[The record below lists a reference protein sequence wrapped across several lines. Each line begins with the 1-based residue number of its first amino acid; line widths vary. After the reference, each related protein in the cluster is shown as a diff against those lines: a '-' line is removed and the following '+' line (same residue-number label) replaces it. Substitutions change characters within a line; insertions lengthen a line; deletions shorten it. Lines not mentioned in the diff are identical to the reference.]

1 MKPFKLILAL
11 ALVLTITII
20 SSCSKD
26 DDPILSRLELL
37 TQKPW
42 KLKSTTIVG
51 IGTSPPESYSADD
64 IHTFNTD
71 GTYVFDEGPTKEDS
85 SDPQTV
91 NGKWEFAEAETIIKL
106 SYGGLTL
113 NQEIVELTSTTLKV
127 KFNFIFDLEETFGH

>member
-1 MKPFKLILAL
+1 MKPLQLIFAL
-11 ALVLTITII
+11 SLMFTTALI

-51 IGTSPPESYSADD
+51 IGSSPPESYSADD
-64 IHTFNTD
+64 IYTFNAD
-71 GTYVFDEGPTKEDS
+71 GTYLFDEGPTKEDP
-85 SDPQTV
+85 SDSQTTS
-91 NGKWEFAEAETIIKL
+91 GTWEFAEDETVIKL

-127 KFNFIFDLEETFGH
+127 KFNFIFDLEETFEH

>member
-11 ALVLTITII
+11 ALVLTITLI

-71 GTYVFDEGPTKEDS
+71 GTYVFDEGPTKDDS

-91 NGKWEFAEAETIIKL
+91 NGKWEFAESETIIKL

-113 NQEIVELTSTTLKV
+113 NQEIIELTNTTLKV

>member
-1 MKPFKLILAL
+1 MKSLKIT
-11 ALVLTITII
+11 LVLFIVLSIALI

-26 DDPILSRLELL
+26 DEPLLSRLELL

-51 IGTSPPESYSADD
+51 IGSSPPESYSADD

-71 GTYVFDEGPTKEDS
+71 GTYLFDEGPTKEDS

-91 NGKWEFAEAETIIKL
+91 NGTWEFAEDETIIKL

>member
-42 KLKSTTIVG
+42 KLKSSTIVG

>member
-1 MKPFKLILAL
+1 MKSLKIT
-11 ALVLTITII
+11 LVLFIVLSIALI

-26 DDPILSRLELL
+26 DDPLLSRLELL

-51 IGTSPPESYSADD
+51 IGSSPPESYSADD

-71 GTYVFDEGPTKEDS
+71 GTYLFDEGPTKEDS

-91 NGKWEFAEAETIIKL
+91 NGTWEFAEDETIIKL

>member
-11 ALVLTITII
+11 ALVLTITLI

-42 KLKSTTIVG
+42 KLKSSTIVG

>member
-11 ALVLTITII
+11 ALVLTITLI

-71 GTYVFDEGPTKEDS
+71 GTYVFDEGPTKDDS

-91 NGKWEFAEAETIIKL
+91 NGKWEFAESETIIKL

-113 NQEIVELTSTTLKV
+113 NQEIVELTNTTLKV

>member
-11 ALVLTITII
+11 ALVLTITLI

>member
-1 MKPFKLILAL
+1 MKSFKLILAL
-11 ALVLTITII
+11 TLALTITLL

-51 IGTSPPESYSADD
+51 IGSSPPESTSADD
-64 IHTFNTD
+64 LHTFNAD
-71 GTYVFDEGPTKEDS
+71 GTYLFDEGPTKEDS

-113 NQEIVELTSTTLKV
+113 NQEIVELSSSTLKV